1 MLFTL
6 HEILRGSF
14 LITADAL
21 NAHTVTLEQL
31 LSRDLRTDIKRPA
44 LMMQMHTDTENLSL
58 SHSSESNGNPWAS
71 APKGSVAV
79 IPLSGTMLKNGT
91 LCSYG
96 TAEIANMMLS
106 AASVKNIDGVVLDI
120 DSGGGSADSIAPLVR
135 AMNIIAAMGKPVV
148 GHGDTVGSAAMW
160 AMSATNYSFLDNTIS
175 SQAGSIGVMT
185 RILQNKAAMERM
197 GYSQTDVYST
207 LSTHKNK
214 PSRDIDAGETDE
226 EKYGYLIRTQ
236 LDPLAKAFQEQIKA
250 TRPKLDASA
259 EGVLTGAM
267 FFANDAVRVGL
278 VDGIGDINTAVA
290 KVKELKIV
298 NDLTRK

>member
-1 MLFTL
+1 MQLTF

-31 LSRDLRTDIKRPA
+31 LSRDMRTDIKRPA
-44 LMMQMHTDTENLSL
+44 LMMQMHTETSNISL
-58 SHSSESNGNPWAS
+58 SHSSESAGNPWAS

-106 AASVKNIDGVVLDI
+106 AASVKNIVGVVLDI
-120 DSGGGSADSIAPLVR
+120 DSGGGSADSIAPLVH
-135 AMNIIAAMGKPVV
+135 AMKTIYAMGKFVV
-148 GHGDTVGSAAMW
+148 GHGDMVGSAAMW
-160 AMSATNYSFLDNTIS
+160 AMSATKYSFLNNTIS

-197 GYSQTDVYST
+197 GYTQKDVYST

-226 EKYGYLIRTQ
+226 EKFGYLIRTQ
-236 LDPLAKAFQEQIKA
+236 LDPLAKSFQEQIKSA
-250 TRPKLDASA
+250 RPKLDASA

-278 VDGIGDINTAVA
+278 VDAIGDINAAVA
-290 KVKELKIV
+290 KVKELKAI
-298 NDLTRK
+298 NDFK